1 MIRLLLDQG
10 LPRTAAIHLRAV
22 NWDVVHVQEIGL
34 SRFSDVAIIEYARKN
49 ERCVCTLDADFHA
62 LLAVEGGQS
71 PSVIRIRKEGLRGR
85 DLAVLL
91 IDSWPLISAAVASGA
106 MVSIANE
113 AIRIRRLPIV
123 RSQIG

>member
-34 SRFSDVAIIEYARKN
+34 SRFSDVAIIEYARAN
-49 ERCVCTLDADFHA
+49 DRCVCTLDADFHA
-62 LLAVEGGQS
+62 SLAVEGSGS

-85 DLAVLL
+85 DLAALL
-91 IDSWPLISAAVASGA
+91 INSWPAIAAAVTSGA
-106 MVSIANE
+106 MVSITDDAV
-113 AIRIRRLPIV
+113 RIRRLPIV
-123 RSQIG
+123 RSKIG